1 MRVIGIDP
9 GLSATG
15 YGIVESTGINT
26 YAPVAYGT
34 IRTSSKKDIASRL
47 FSIYENLQSVTETY
61 SPDAAGIESV
71 FIGKDP
77 KNHLHIGEARGAIFV
92 ALKKHGIDVYEF
104 SPLQVKKAITG
115 YGAAEKAQVCFM
127 VSRLL
132 GIRSAVNEHVA
143 DALAI
148 ALSALNQHTLEQ
160 RYGQHDRITA
170 R

>member
-15 YGIVESTGINT
+15 YGIVESTGINR
-26 YAPVAYGT
+26 YAPIAYGT
-34 IRTSSKKDIASRL
+34 IRTSSKKDTASRL
-47 FSIYENLQSVTETY
+47 FSIYENLQVVMGTY
-61 SPDAAGIESV
+61 SPDAAGIESI

-77 KNHLHIGEARGAIFV
+77 KNHLRIGEARGAIFV
-92 ALKKHGIDVYEF
+92 ALKEHGIDVYEF

-132 GIRSAVNEHVA
+132 DIRSAVNEHVA

-148 ALSALNQHTLEQ
+148 ALSVLNQYAIE
-160 RYGQHDRITA
+160 RYGQHDRVTS